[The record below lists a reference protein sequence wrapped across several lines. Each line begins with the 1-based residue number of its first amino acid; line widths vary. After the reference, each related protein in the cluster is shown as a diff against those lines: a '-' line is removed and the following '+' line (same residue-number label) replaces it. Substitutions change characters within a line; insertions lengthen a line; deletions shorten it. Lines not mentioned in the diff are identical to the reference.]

1 MAEHFKIA
9 CRGSWLSLA
18 QVEIFKQKV
27 LTVDPSIT
35 FELVIVETA
44 GDKNQTTPLHLVE
57 GKDFF
62 TKEIQE
68 AITKGTADF
77 ALHSMKDV
85 SSEEYFKGTAYAVI
99 DRDCLQD
106 TIIFNKNILE
116 KIKKGEEISIGTSS
130 PRRNYAALNFLEKAL
145 PALGSSPN
153 LRAIPIRGNVD
164 TRLRKLDR
172 GDYDGI
178 VLAVAG
184 INRLLDFAP
193 TVDSIKT
200 LLHDKL
206 KMVLPLFE
214 CPPAAGQGAI
224 VAEAASENKQ
234 AVKILKKIE
243 NAQLTHA
250 IKSERKSAYK
260 YGYGCS
266 QQFGTFH
273 LDLPST
279 SFTYSSG
286 LDNKNNA
293 ILDFDFS
300 VSVQTK
306 HKTLFTGTDYMGKFF
321 EYLYEHDQLE
331 LSNFIFVANHKA
343 IHSSE
348 LIKTLQSKKIWVA
361 GSRTWKELAKK
372 GIWVEGCA
380 DGLGLDFVQPV
391 LFSPYVNAQKSDV
404 TILTSQSGGERWA
417 DEGWKTI
424 CTYQAT
430 ANPSPEIIK
439 EVSMAD
445 IILWTSY
452 EQYLS
457 LKEYVKN
464 EVVHCSL
471 YGKTSDLLKE
481 DNLNPIIFPGIK
493 AFQVWREKNFK

>member
-1 MAEHFKIA
+1 MAENFKIA
-9 CRGSWLSLA
+9 CRGSWLSRA

-27 LTVDPSIT
+27 LTVDPTVT
-35 FELVIVETA
+35 FEAVIVETA

-62 TKEIQE
+62 TKEIHE
-68 AITKGTADF
+68 VITAGIADF

-85 SSEEYFKGTAYAVI
+85 SSEEYFKGTTYAVI

-106 TIIFNKNILE
+106 TIIFNRNILE

-130 PRRNYAALNFLEKAL
+130 PRRNYAVLNFLSKAL
-145 PALGSSPN
+145 PVLGPPPT
-153 LRAIPIRGNVD
+153 LKPVPIRGNVD
-164 TRLRKLDR
+164 TRLKKLDR
-172 GDYDGI
+172 GEYDGI

-184 INRLLDFAP
+184 INRLLAYAP
-193 TVDSIKT
+193 AVHTIQA
-200 LLHDKL
+200 LLRDKL

-224 VAEAASENKQ
+224 VAEAASENKR
-234 AVKILKKIE
+234 AVSILQKIE
-243 NAQLTHA
+243 DATLTQA

-273 LDLPST
+273 LDLLTT
-279 SFTYSSG
+279 SFTYSAG
-286 LDNKNNA
+286 LDNNHNA
-293 ILDFDFS
+293 ILDFDFY
-300 VSVQTK
+300 VPLQTK
-306 HKTLFTGTDYMGKFF
+306 DKVLFTGTDYMGKFF
-321 EYLYEHDQLE
+321 EYSYEQEQSE
-331 LSNFIFVANHKA
+331 LSNLVFVANHKA
-343 IHSSE
+343 VHSPSVIE
-348 LIKTLQSKKIWVA
+348 ALQSKKVWAA

-380 DGLGLDFVQPV
+380 DGLGLDFIQGILSSNYINV
-391 LFSPYVNAQKSDV
+391 KKTEV
-404 TILTSQSGGERWA
+404 TILTSQSSYKHWIG
-417 DEGWKTI
+417 EGWKATYS
-424 CTYQAT
+424 YQAI
-430 ANPSPEIIK
+430 ANPSHEIIK
-439 EVSMAD
+439 SVKWAD

-457 LKEYVKN
+457 LKEYVKK

-471 YGKTSDLLKE
+471 YGKTSELLKE

>member
-27 LTVDPSIT
+27 LSVDPNIT
-35 FELVIVETA
+35 FETVIIETA

-68 AITKGTADF
+68 AITHGAADF

-85 SSEEYFKGTAYAVI
+85 SSEEYFSGTAYSVI

-106 TIIFNKNILE
+106 TVIFNKNILE
-116 KIKKGEEISIGTSS
+116 KIKTGQTINIGSSS
-130 PRRNYAALNFLEKAL
+130 PRRNYAALNFLAKAL
-145 PALGSSPN
+145 PVSGPSPN
-153 LRAIPIRGNVD
+153 LKAVPIRGNVD
-164 TRLRKLDR
+164 TRLKKLDR
-172 GDYDGI
+172 GEYDGI

-184 INRLLDFAP
+184 INRLLAYAP
-193 TVDSIKT
+193 ATDTIQK

-224 VAEAASENKQ
+224 VAEAASKNKR
-234 AVKILKKIE
+234 VVSILEKIE
-243 NAQLTHA
+243 NNLLTQA

-273 LDLPST
+273 LDLHST

-286 LDNKNNA
+286 LDNQQNS

-300 VSVQTK
+300 VPLQTK
-306 HKTLFTGTDYMGKFF
+306 DKVLFTGTDYMGKFF
-321 EYLYEHDQLE
+321 EYSYKQENFA
-331 LSNFIFVANHKA
+331 LSDFVFAANHKA
-343 IHSSE
+343 VHSAS
-348 LIKTLQSKKIWVA
+348 LIKSLQSRKVWAA

-380 DGLGLDFVQPV
+380 DGLGLDFAQSI
-391 LFSPYVNAQKSDV
+391 LFSNFIKAQKSEV
-404 TILTSQSGGERWA
+404 TILTSQSGCERWA
-417 DEGWKTI
+417 DEGWKTV

-430 ANPSPEIIK
+430 ANPSYEIIK
-439 EVSMAD
+439 RASTAD

-457 LKEYVKN
+457 LKEYVKQ

-471 YGKTSDLLKE
+471 YGKTTERLKE
-481 DNLNPIIFPGIK
+481 NNLNPIVFPGIK
-493 AFQVWREKNFK
+493 AFQVWKEKNF